1 MTSLDSRK
9 RWFALALIVAAQFMV
24 VLDVA
29 IVNVALPS
37 IKTDL
42 NFSQENLQWVVT
54 SYAILFGG
62 FLLLGGRLADLLG
75 RRRLFVAGVI
85 IFTVSSLLDGL
96 AWSEGSLIAFR
107 SLQGLGAALLS
118 PAALSILTTMFAEGR
133 ERNLAL
139 GIWGAASGS
148 GAAAGV
154 LLGGALTSA
163 FNWSWIFFINVPAG
177 VIVLALTPVLLRESR
192 ANLDQRGFDV
202 AGAVSIT
209 SGLMVLV
216 YALTRATQHGWAT
229 AETIGLLAASAALIV
244 GFVVIELRSK
254 APLLPMRIFRLRT
267 LTASNLSGLLLSGA
281 LFSQFFLL
289 TLYMQQ
295 VLHYSAL
302 QTGVAYIALTLSV
315 IVFSGVAQAAATRV
329 GIRTVLPAG
338 MMLAAGALILYAQ
351 LPVHGHYFWDLLPAF
366 LLSGLGLA
374 FAFVPMSI
382 GATDRRARERGGRR
396 LRAHQHEPAD
406 RRCNRRRGRDHARD
420 DVHGPLRRLPRRRVG
435 AQRRR
440 TDARVP
446 DHLLRARDHR
456 GSRSR
461 RGRGA
466 HGVAFGDSGSRAGR
480 GRAAARGGLAHGR
493 TRGSLSAPPL
503 LARAALAIPPTCSA
517 AGEGANA
524 LVLTTRAAQ
533 DRMRLGR
540 RIRAP
545 PGKRR

>member
-75 RRRLFVAGVI
+75 RRRLFIAGVI

-192 ANLDQRGFDV
+192 ANLDHRQFDV

-209 SGLMVLV
+209 GGLMVLV
-216 YALTRATQHGWAT
+216 YALTRVTQHGWAT

-267 LTASNLSGLLLSGA
+267 LTASNVSGLLLSGA

-302 QTGVAYIALTLSV
+302 QTGVAYVALTLSV
-315 IVFSGVAQAAATRV
+315 IVFSGVAQAAATRF

-338 MMLAAGALILYAQ
+338 MTLAAGALILYAQ

-366 LLSGLGLA
+366 LLSGL
-374 FAFVPMSI
+374 
-382 GATDRRARERGGRR
+382 
-396 LRAHQHEPAD
+396 
-406 RRCNRRRGRDHARD
+406 
-420 DVHGPLRRLPRRRVG
+420 
-435 AQRRR
+435 
-440 TDARVP
+440 
-446 DHLLRARDHR
+446 
-456 GSRSR
+456 
-461 RGRGA
+461 
-466 HGVAFGDSGSRAGR
+466 
-480 GRAAARGGLAHGR
+480 
-493 TRGSLSAPPL
+493 
-503 LARAALAIPPTCSA
+503 
-517 AGEGANA
+517 
-524 LVLTTRAAQ
+524 
-533 DRMRLGR
+533 
-540 RIRAP
+540 
-545 PGKRR
+545 